1 MDPREEHKPAGR
13 SGAAAWAVAAGI
25 GAAIWLA
32 VMAAR
37 GGFTETDRTL
47 FLHIL
52 SDAFFVPGVLL
63 ASVGLLIFVAAG
75 GVFDMLSYGVQKV
88 LHLFRFGK
96 GEDTFPK
103 TYFEYKRGNG
113 PAGTWACCSSRE
125 PLSWRR
131 SGSSCIFTTADRE
144 ACAAADEA
152 AGAVGTG
159 RGTEVSCGKGVP
171 DI

>member
-1 MDPREEHKPAGR
+1 MDPREERKPAGR

-25 GAAIWLA
+25 GAVIWLA
-32 VMAAR
+32 VMATR

-103 TYFEYKRGNG
+103 TYFEYKQIKEGKR
-113 PAGTWACCSSRE
+113 T
-125 PLSWRR
+125 RR
-131 SGSSCIFTTADRE
+131 HMGVLLVTGAAFL
-144 ACAAADEA
+144 AAA
-152 AGAVGTG
+152 GIVLYFYY
-159 RGTEVSCGKGVP
+159 RG
-171 DI
+171 